1 VLPILVSRKALPP
14 ETAEQLLEDSD
25 STVRYYALRSL
36 VDGGK
41 EISDDGA
48 KAILI
53 KPAARAGFGFLSA
66 SGPDK
71 QGEEEW
77 KLFLREGLRTANV
90 TTLERRAANETVF
103 DRDAHFA
110 LDFKQFGKRGAALR
124 GMVDDRFQA
133 EFAKECEKLEKRFG
147 LDSET
152 VRKIKA
158 LEEYLRKKWLRE
170 GLDVLCEKDSP
181 EDLPRIRKALDEGVV
196 EYSEIDVNY
205 LKRHGEW
212 RDIGLLISLF
222 KRPIAGAPL
231 LGASSNPQV
240 MNAIAEAA
248 YSIGRTRFAELLAH
262 SMPEPLLSRIL
273 VHSSEK
279 EFSSLKD
286 DEILK
291 YLSLPSDQI
300 RRLVALKSIRSL
312 TRKRLMRVFDAYMTR
327 DQRYYNVVHWLDMG
341 SSLSRSRAT
350 TAAGRALSRMD

>member
-1 VLPILVSRKALPP
+1 
-14 ETAEQLLEDSD
+14 
-25 STVRYYALRSL
+25 
-36 VDGGK
+36 
-41 EISDDGA
+41 
-48 KAILI
+48 
-53 KPAARAGFGFLSA
+53 
-66 SGPDK
+66 
-71 QGEEEW
+71 
-77 KLFLREGLRTANV
+77 
-90 TTLERRAANETVF
+90 
-103 DRDAHFA
+103 
-110 LDFKQFGKRGAALR
+110 
-124 GMVDDRFQA
+124 MVDDRFQA